1 MQRVIGLDIGS
12 YSIKAVEIIN
22 SFSSYR
28 IAEFYE
34 KVIPFDDQRSPEQR
48 VVGCMEELFRSNNLE
63 ADRIV
68 TAMPGQYTSSR
79 MLTFPFSD
87 SRKIISAL
95 PFEVEDLVPFHLDE
109 MILEHQVVGQQQSST
124 HVLVV
129 MIQKTFLARYLDQ
142 LLQVGIDPRLV
153 DVDSLSLYNLVP
165 HIPSAEDELYG
176 IVDIGHEKTSL
187 CLVEGGMLRMFRTLK
202 VGGKYI
208 TEVLARDQ
216 EISFAQSQQ
225 MKHQL
230 SCIASEDGGEHLGL
244 TAEELS
250 LARQI
255 GIAGYGFSKEI
266 ARTLYAFKGKHKKN
280 ISKIYISG
288 GTTKLRGIEEYLEE
302 QLNVTVERHDATLT
316 GLEME
321 NSLGQHAEVIPQAL
335 AIGLRVVSGAKKSSQ
350 INLRKGEFAYSQDSE
365 ALLKVGAQVLSWIT
379 LGSVILLGGYLLQAL
394 FYNYQINQFEE
405 QYRKSFL
412 SSAPSQKQAI
422 SKISDFA
429 QLQQYAN
436 NYLNQEI
443 TLQKTSVQQFISASE
458 GSPALEALKELSE
471 LIPDELALEVV
482 LYDYATQSDFS
493 GKITL
498 QGETDG
504 YGSVGQIKELI
515 TAHPSFE
522 DVTEKSGPKPGSD
535 GKTIAF
541 TIDSTY
547 LSAPTTP

>member
-34 KVIPFDDQRSPEQR
+34 KIIPFDDSIPTEQR
-48 VVGCMEELFRSNNLE
+48 VVECMEELFRSNRLE

-87 SRKIISAL
+87 SRKIIAAI

-109 MILEHQVVGQQQSST
+109 MILEHQVMGQESEGT

-129 MIQKTFLARYLDQ
+129 MIQKTFLARYLNQ
-142 LLQVGIDPRLV
+142 LSQVGIDPRLV

-165 HIPSAEDELYG
+165 HMKMDEDELYG
-176 IVDIGHEKTSL
+176 IIDIGHEKTSV
-187 CLVEGGMLRMFRTLK
+187 CLIENGMLRMFRTLK

-216 EISFAQSQQ
+216 EISFAKAQQ

-230 SCIASEDGGEHLGL
+230 SCIAPEEGGEHLGL
-244 TAEELS
+244 SADELA
-250 LARQI
+250 LAQQI

-266 ARTLYAFKGKHKKN
+266 ARTLYAFKGQQKKK
-280 ISKIYISG
+280 ISKIFISG
-288 GTTKLRGIEEYLEE
+288 GTTKLRGIEDYLEE
-302 QLNVTVERHDATLT
+302 QLNVPVARHNITLT

-321 NSLGQHAEVIPQAL
+321 ESLSQHAEVIPQAL

-365 ALLKVGAQVLSWIT
+365 ALIKVATQLISWIA
-379 LGSVILLGGYLLQAL
+379 LGSVVLLLAYIAQAL
-394 FYNYQINQFEE
+394 FYNYQIAQFEDE
-405 QYRKSFL
+405 YRKSFL
-412 SSAPSQKQAI
+412 SIAPSQNQAM
-422 SKISDFA
+422 SKISSFPD
-429 QLQQYAN
+429 LQSYAK

-443 TLQKTSVQQFISASE
+443 TLQKTSVDQFLSANE
-458 GSPALEALKELSE
+458 GSPALEALTLLSE
-471 LIPDELALEVV
+471 IIPTEITVEVV
-482 LYDYATQSDFS
+482 EYDFATQSDFS

-498 QGETDG
+498 KGETDG

-515 TAHPSFE
+515 TSHPNFE
-522 DVTEKSGPKPGSD
+522 EVTEKSGPKPGSD
-535 GKTIAF
+535 GKVIAF
-541 TIDSTY
+541 TINAGY
-547 LSAPTTP
+547 YPSASS